1 MKVNRYARNANKKN
15 DILDEKKKQ
24 TVLWPNLSMNLLE

>member
-15 DILDEKKKQ
+15 DTLMEKKKQ